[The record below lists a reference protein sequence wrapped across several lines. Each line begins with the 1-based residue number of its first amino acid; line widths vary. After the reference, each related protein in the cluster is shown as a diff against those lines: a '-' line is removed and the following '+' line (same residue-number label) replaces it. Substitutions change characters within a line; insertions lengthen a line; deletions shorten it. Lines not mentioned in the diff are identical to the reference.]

1 MLIGLRLLLM
11 IAGVAI
17 VSTFLGYVFTR
28 KPQLLLLTKN
38 LIKITLV
45 FAAAIAII
53 YVLERVLAG

>member
-53 YVLERVLAG
+53 YVLERVLVG